1 MAMNKRNFDSRLA
14 RLEQRAVELDCREP
28 TIAEHQWA
36 SDVHSR
42 YLGLTAYR
50 KILREV
56 NPRYGLSVPSARL
69 SADERA
75 FVAECDAGTLARADE
90 IVDRY
95 YRSQG
100 ITPED
105 RKRRIDDIYART
117 VETLK
122 ANQKTAA
129 EARKARPELV

>member
-1 MAMNKRNFDSRLA
+1 MTKLNLGTRLA
-14 RLEQRAVELDCREP
+14 RLEQRAIDLDCREP

-50 KILREV
+50 KILRKV

-75 FVAECDAGTLARADE
+75 FVTECDAGTLARADE

-95 YRSQG
+95 YRSKG
-100 ITPED
+100 ITPAE
-105 RKRRIDDIYART
+105 RERRTEEMYSRT

-122 ANQKTAA
+122 ANQKAAA
-129 EARKARPELV
+129 EARKARPELA